1 MRNLQLINKNNTQLA
16 NKILRTYAIIHLGKK
31 LKANLK
37 INHINDNVLI
47 ILNYVLKTK
56 AGK

>member
-31 LKANLK
+31 LKANYK
-37 INHINDNVLI
+37 INHINGNVLI
-47 ILNYVLKTK
+47 IIKLYFKN
-56 AGK
+56 